1 MGNVVAFW
9 ILATTLGAVYV
20 GYPALLFLLTRVRRS
35 PGPAWGG
42 ESTPPT
48 VTLFVPAHNEED
60 VIEAK
65 IRNVLELDYPP
76 DRLEV
81 RVISDGSTDRTCE
94 VARAAI
100 ESGSPEA
107 HKQVRIVERTTRTG
121 KTVALSESVPE
132 SSAAI
137 LVFTDANAMF
147 RRDALRRLVAHFS
160 DPHVG
165 LVCGR
170 LLYREGPAG
179 EGLYWRYED
188 AIKRFEG
195 ELGRLL
201 VANGSIYAMRRE
213 LFRPM
218 PGSVA
223 DDFVSPLNVA
233 KAGYRVE
240 YDRDA
245 IAEERP
251 PAHVREDFRAKARIV
266 TRGFEAVWRYRS
278 ALLEGGWTR
287 VAQYLFH
294 KVLRW
299 LTPLLLI
306 ALLVISFRGSN
317 DPLLAATLVLQGR
330 FYALAL
336 TGLAIQGAPRVP
348 TIVRIPFHFCLVN
361 AAALKG
367 LVDFLRRRQQTIW
380 EKSES
385 TRRP

>member
-1 MGNVVAFW
+1 MLNVVAFW

-20 GYPALLFLLTRVRRS
+20 GYPALLFVLSRVRRS
-35 PGPAWGG
+35 PRPAWGG
-42 ESTPPT
+42 ESPPPT

-65 IRNVLELDYPP
+65 IRNALELDYPAN
-76 DRLEV
+76 RLEV
-81 RVISDGSTDRTCE
+81 RIISDGSTDRTCE
-94 VARAAI
+94 VVRAVI
-100 ESGSPEA
+100 ESGSSEA
-107 HKQVRIVERTTRTG
+107 QKQVRIVERTTRTG
-121 KTVALSESVPE
+121 KTVALSECVPE

-147 RRDALRRLVAHFS
+147 RRDVLRRLVARFA

-170 LLYREGPAG
+170 LHYLDGPAG

-195 ELGRLL
+195 KLGRLL

-233 KAGYRVE
+233 EAGYRAE
-240 YDRDA
+240 YVPDA
-245 IAEERP
+245 IAEERL
-251 PAHVREDFRAKARIV
+251 PARVREDLRAKARIV

-278 ALLEGGWTR
+278 ALLQSGRTR

-306 ALLVISFRGSN
+306 ALLAVSFRGSN
-317 DPLLAATLVLQGR
+317 DPLLATALVLQGL

-348 TIVRIPFHFCLVN
+348 AVVRIPFHFCLVN

-367 LVDFLRRRQQTIW
+367 LVDFLRRRQQIIW